1 MDVNDRKADRALLV
15 ATWGLPSGWSCVRY
29 IPPKFSDHELCK
41 KPTEFEYS
49 EHGGYY
55 FSSTSA
61 IYYELNRAGLD
72 VKVVIIGQ
80 DTLVARCGGKPRP
93 EQRQCCCDDE
103 QCCCKGDDKKR
114 VVDEKYCS
122 DNEKLFE
129 EIQRGKTVSYAD
141 LRGRAEK
148 VLRDYAGAYLGDDA
162 HVDVIVLPGIGY
174 YNGYVF
180 DSPLENAKFVLAK
193 ELYDKLR
200 NYKPDVVVLDI
211 THGLNY
217 IPAMTYSTIATLTK
231 ALYVVKERPRC
242 VYILNSDPVTQQS
255 QCKDVR
261 LNVVEVVDMKKEE
274 ITIKDML
281 REIGEFNTA
290 SVNIQTSD
298 KRRGKEPDEEL
309 LNIIPKELLN
319 IISDVRKNDKKLNE
333 LSQSYVKCLG
343 NALEYG
349 MMLYVAV
356 KLSDKNFDNFVNYA
370 KNQVDRLY
378 EFINKNVFIKY
389 NNNTVVVSRPY
400 AVNSDVMFQYVVSD
414 ILSHLKHEIM
424 KCRDDTGVNGYDL
437 VCLSEFVESIKVSK
451 PVYVLFDH
459 EAKKIMEIS
468 TKHPNIIVDV
478 PKLLCEVYNEAEPV
492 RCRRE
497 CKRCSPNQRDLIA
510 HAGLEMTVT
519 EVYKKANR
527 VFVKYVEDDA
537 ERGPIPACIENH
549 VC

>member
-1 MDVNDRKADRALLV
+1 MDVSNGKADRVLLV

-29 IPPKFSDHELCK
+29 IPPKFGDHKPCK
-41 KPTEFEYS
+41 KPTEFEYG

-61 IYYELNRAGLD
+61 IYDELNRAGLD

-80 DTLVARCGGKPRP
+80 DTLVARCGGKPKQ
-93 EQRQCCCDDE
+93 EQRQCR
-103 QCCCKGDDKKR
+103 CKGDDRKH

-129 EIQRGKTVSYAD
+129 EIQRGRTVSYAD
-141 LRGRAEK
+141 LRERAEK

-242 VYILNSDPVTQQS
+242 VYVLNSDPVTQQS

-261 LNVVEVVDMKKEE
+261 LNVVEVVDMEKEE

-290 SVNIQTSD
+290 SVNIQISD
-298 KRRGKEPDEEL
+298 KMRGEEPD
-309 LNIIPKELLN
+309 KELMN
-319 IISDVRKNDKKLNE
+319 IISDVRKNDKKLRE

-356 KLSDKNFDNFVNYA
+356 KLSDKNFDDFVNYA
-370 KNQVDRLY
+370 KKQVDRLY
-378 EFINKNVFIKY
+378 ELINKNVFIKY
-389 NNNTVVVSRPY
+389 DNKNNIVVVSRPY

-424 KCRDDTGVNGYDL
+424 KCRDDIGVNGYDL
-437 VCLSEFVESIKVSK
+437 ECLSKFVKSIKVSK
-451 PVYVLFDH
+451 PVYVLFAH

-492 RCRRE
+492 GYRKE

-519 EVYKKANR
+519 EVYKKADR
-527 VFVKYVEDDA
+527 VFVKYVEDRA
-537 ERGPIPACIENH
+537 EGPIPACIENH

>member
-1 MDVNDRKADRALLV
+1 MDVSNGKADRVLLV
-15 ATWGLPSGWSCVRY
+15 ATWGLPSGWFCVKY
-29 IPPKFSDHELCK
+29 IPPKFSDHKPCK
-41 KPTEFEYS
+41 KPTEFEYG

-61 IYYELNRAGLD
+61 IYDELNRAGLD
-72 VKVVIIGQ
+72 VKVVLIGQ
-80 DTLVARCGGKPRP
+80 DTLVARCVGKPKQ
-93 EQRQCCCDDE
+93 EQRQCR
-103 QCCCKGDDKKR
+103 CKGDDRKH

-122 DNEKLFE
+122 DNEELFE

-141 LRGRAEK
+141 LRERAEK

-162 HVDVIVLPGIGY
+162 NVDVIVLPGIGY

-193 ELYDKLR
+193 ELYDKLK

-217 IPAMTYSTIATLTK
+217 IPAMTYSTIATLAK

-242 VYILNSDPVTQQS
+242 VYVLNSDPVTQQS
-255 QCKDVR
+255 QCKNIR
-261 LNVVEVVDMKKEE
+261 LNVVEVVDMEKEE

-290 SVNIQTSD
+290 SVNIQISD
-298 KRRGKEPDEEL
+298 KTRGREPD
-309 LNIIPKELLN
+309 KELRN
-319 IISDVRKNDKKLNE
+319 IISDVRKNDKKLGE
-333 LSQSYVKCLG
+333 LSKSYVKCLG

-356 KLSDKNFDNFVNYA
+356 KLSDKNFDDFVNYA

-378 EFINKNVFIKY
+378 ELINKNVFIKY
-389 NNNTVVVSRPY
+389 DNNNKIVVVSRPY

-424 KCRDDTGVNGYDL
+424 KCRDDSGVNGYDL
-437 VCLSEFVESIKVSK
+437 DCLSKFVKSIKVSK
-451 PVYVLFDH
+451 PVYVLFNH

-468 TKHPNIIVDV
+468 TKHPNIIVEV

-492 RCRRE
+492 GCKKE

-519 EVYKKANR
+519 EVYKKADR
-527 VFVKYVEDDA
+527 LFIRYIEDRA
-537 ERGPIPACIENH
+537 EGPIPACIENH